1 MPVKALYPGT
11 FDPPTNGH
19 VDLIQRGS
27 KLFDHLTVAIL
38 VNPVKNPLFT
48 VEERVEMLEEVTGPL
63 GNVSVATFD
72 GLMVEFARKV
82 GAAAVLRGIRAIS
95 DYEHEFQ
102 MALMNRRLAPDVETV
117 FLAAGG
123 TLLVCELADG
133 EGSFQLWRRH
143 QRAGAAER
151 GEEAA
156 RADQERRVTE
166 WRPRARRPQAEL
178 CAQSEIC
185 QDGRD
190 MTVTAPAKVFA
201 DRIGRIEVSATM
213 AVAAEAAKL
222 RAQGANLVDFG
233 AGEPHFATP
242 RHIKDAAIAAIEANF
257 TRYTVVPGI
266 PDVRKAI
273 VERHACDFGSDYT
286 IDEAVFTSGGKLA
299 LFNTIQVLV
308 DHGDEVILP
317 VPYWVSFKDIIQY
330 AGGTVVFLET
340 SEAESFRI
348 TADAIEQAITPRTK
362 AIILNSP
369 SNPAGS
375 VVSAGDL
382 ERIVHL
388 AHDRG
393 IFLLLDEC
401 YVYLNYAGKPV
412 SGGSFTWAKEHI
424 VILGSL
430 SKTYSMTGWR
440 AGYALAAKP
449 VAANLSKLQSQSTS
463 NATSFVQKAAIAAL
477 SGSQECVAEF
487 RAEFIELRDY
497 MLAALKKIP
506 GVTCTKPEGA
516 FYVYPNISAYLG
528 KGGIRTATELATRL
542 LHEGHVVTVPGEA
555 FGTAEHVRISY
566 PVTRENIDEGTRRMG
581 EFLTGLK

>member
-1 MPVKALYPGT
+1 
-11 FDPPTNGH
+11 
-19 VDLIQRGS
+19 
-27 KLFDHLTVAIL
+27 
-38 VNPVKNPLFT
+38 
-48 VEERVEMLEEVTGPL
+48 
-63 GNVSVATFD
+63 
-72 GLMVEFARKV
+72 
-82 GAAAVLRGIRAIS
+82 
-95 DYEHEFQ
+95 
-102 MALMNRRLAPDVETV
+102 
-117 FLAAGG
+117 
-123 TLLVCELADG
+123 
-133 EGSFQLWRRH
+133 
-143 QRAGAAER
+143 
-151 GEEAA
+151 
-156 RADQERRVTE
+156 
-166 WRPRARRPQAEL
+166 
-178 CAQSEIC
+178 
-185 QDGRD
+185 

-222 RAQGANLVDFG
+222 RSQGVNLVDFG

-266 PDVRKAI
+266 PEVRKAI

-348 TADAIEQAITPRTK
+348 TADAIERAITPRTK

-375 VVSAGDL
+375 VVSAEDL

-388 AHDRG
+388 AHERG

-440 AGYALAAKP
+440 AGYALAPKP
-449 VAANLSKLQSQSTS
+449 VAANLNKLQSQSTS

-497 MLAALKKIP
+497 MLAALAKIP

-528 KGGIRTATELATRL
+528 KGGIRTSTELATRL

-555 FGTAEHVRISY
+555 FGTAEHLRISY
-566 PVTRENIDEGTRRMG
+566 PVTRDNIDEGTRRMG

>member
-1 MPVKALYPGT
+1 M
-11 FDPPTNGH
+11 
-19 VDLIQRGS
+19 
-27 KLFDHLTVAIL
+27 TVA
-38 VNPVKNPLFT
+38 
-48 VEERVEMLEEVTGPL
+48 
-63 GNVSVATFD
+63 
-72 GLMVEFARKV
+72 
-82 GAAAVLRGIRAIS
+82 
-95 DYEHEFQ
+95 
-102 MALMNRRLAPDVETV
+102 AP
-117 FLAAGG
+117 
-123 TLLVCELADG
+123 
-133 EGSFQLWRRH
+133 S
-143 QRAGAAER
+143 
-151 GEEAA
+151 
-156 RADQERRVTE
+156 
-166 WRPRARRPQAEL
+166 
-178 CAQSEIC
+178 
-185 QDGRD
+185 
-190 MTVTAPAKVFA
+190 KVFA

-222 RAQGANLVDFG
+222 RGQGVNLVDFG

-266 PDVRKAI
+266 PDVRRAI
-273 VERHACDFGSDYT
+273 VERHACDFGSEYT
-286 IDEAVFTSGGKLA
+286 VDEAVFTTGGKLA

-330 AGGTVVFLET
+330 AGGKVIFLET
-340 SEAESFRI
+340 SEAENFRI
-348 TADAIEQAITPRTK
+348 TADAIEKAITPRTK

-369 SNPAGS
+369 SNPAGA
-375 VVSAGDL
+375 VVSAEDL

-393 IFLLLDEC
+393 IYLLLDEC
-401 YVYLNYAGKPV
+401 YVYLNYAGKAV
-412 SGGSFTWAKEHI
+412 SGGSYTWAKEHI

-477 SGSQECVAEF
+477 SGSQECVSQF
-487 RAEFIELRDY
+487 RAEFIQLRDY
-497 MLAALKKIP
+497 MLKKLAEIP

-516 FYVYPNISAYLG
+516 FYVYPNIGAFLG
-528 KGGIRTATELATRL
+528 KGGVRTATELATKL

-555 FGTAEHVRISY
+555 FGTGEHIRISY
-566 PVTRENIDEGTRRMG
+566 PVTKENIDEGTKRMG
-581 EFLTGLK
+581 EFLGNLR

>member
-1 MPVKALYPGT
+1 
-11 FDPPTNGH
+11 
-19 VDLIQRGS
+19 
-27 KLFDHLTVAIL
+27 
-38 VNPVKNPLFT
+38 
-48 VEERVEMLEEVTGPL
+48 
-63 GNVSVATFD
+63 
-72 GLMVEFARKV
+72 
-82 GAAAVLRGIRAIS
+82 
-95 DYEHEFQ
+95 
-102 MALMNRRLAPDVETV
+102 
-117 FLAAGG
+117 
-123 TLLVCELADG
+123 
-133 EGSFQLWRRH
+133 
-143 QRAGAAER
+143 
-151 GEEAA
+151 
-156 RADQERRVTE
+156 
-166 WRPRARRPQAEL
+166 
-178 CAQSEIC
+178 
-185 QDGRD
+185 
-190 MTVTAPAKVFA
+190 MTVTVPQKVFA

-222 RAQGANLVDFG
+222 RAQGINLVDFG

-266 PDVRKAI
+266 PEVRKAI
-273 VERHACDFGSDYT
+273 VERHACDFGTDYSV
-286 IDEAVFTSGGKLA
+286 DEAIFTAGGKLA
-299 LFNTIQVLV
+299 LFNAIQVLV

-348 TADAIEQAITPRTK
+348 TANAIERAITPRTK

-375 VVSAGDL
+375 VVSSEDL

-401 YVYLNYAGKPV
+401 YAYLNYAGKPV

-430 SKTYSMTGWR
+430 SKTYAMTGWR
-440 AGYALAAKP
+440 AGFALASKP

-477 SGSQECVAEF
+477 TGSQECVAEF
-487 RAEFIELRDY
+487 RAEFIDLRDY
-497 MLAALKKIP
+497 MLAALRKIP

-542 LHEGHVVTVPGEA
+542 LHEAHVVTVPGEA
-555 FGTAEHVRISY
+555 FGTGEHIRISY
-566 PVTRENIDEGTRRMG
+566 PVTKQNIDEGTRRMS